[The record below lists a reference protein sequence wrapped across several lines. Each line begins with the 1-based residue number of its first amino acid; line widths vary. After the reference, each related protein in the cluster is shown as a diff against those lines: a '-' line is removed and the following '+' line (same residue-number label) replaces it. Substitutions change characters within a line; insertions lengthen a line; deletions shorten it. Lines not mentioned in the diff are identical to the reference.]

1 MAILAGLAGAAGA
14 AGGAGGLLTK
24 FLPTKAGGSG
34 AGEASGGLLSK
45 AKDFVGSEKG
55 MGMIGTAVN
64 AGKYLAGVIKKKKA
78 MAEMPSLVD
87 LNERALL
94 NNLKRQQRAARTG
107 TSSRSAQ
114 AGLMQSQKQM
124 LKQAMKFGGGARS
137 MAPLAGMYNQG
148 LANIQAQA
156 REEAAGLNPMIMEQT
171 KLIAD
176 RQMDLQRL
184 KSAINMQDAEA
195 LKGGSGKNLQALLNQ
210 NAALS
215 DTSGQV

>member
-1 MAILAGLAGAAGA
+1 MALLAGTTALVGLKGALGGIGKGA
-14 AGGAGGLLTK
+14 AGGAKGAAGGAKGGLFK
-24 FLPTKAGGSG
+24 KAGQF
-34 AGEASGGLLSK
+34 AQ
-45 AKDFVGSEKG
+45 SEKG
-55 MGMIGTAVN
+55 MGMINTAVN
-64 AGKYLAGVIKKKKA
+64 AGKYLAGVVKKKKA

-87 LNERALL
+87 VNERALL

-107 TSSRSAQ
+107 TSTRAAQ

-124 LKQAMKFGGGARS
+124 MKQAMKFGGGMRGL
-137 MAPLAGMYNQG
+137 APLAGMYNQG

-210 NAALS
+210 NAAQS
-215 DTSGQV
+215 